1 LTPLRAAALIA
12 LVLAGTACAKKD
24 DQRAQG
30 VLNLSTPGLVVSGA
44 AAGYVDIG
52 KVVEAHPLNHQLQA
66 LQDQIT
72 LLNATAVSGPT
83 PVTPAQIKAQGN
95 LQRELSDAQAAF
107 AQALADKQSAY
118 RVKEEQAD
126 AEITSK
132 ALGGASAGPGGIVG
146 GLQADFQRQMAAMQQ
161 SARKTLDAY
170 RSDLY
175 KQDGDH
181 LKHVQSL
188 IAQDVQA
195 KFRAKDS
202 QLSAGETAYQIQLA
216 RQDQDR
222 RLNLKAKLD
231 NLTLSPADRQTYS
244 NQLQAIETRETTL
257 ITAMKARDDATSRA
271 YRKQIQDDAAKR
283 FNAERAATEKD
294 TNLKLAARQTQLE
307 SAIRTQGM
315 QLGGQF
321 QSKLNTAN
329 ATLSNNPKV
338 QSQLADV
345 HAKILAQYQ
354 ADAVT
359 AMASY
364 QSTRKQ
370 LVAKYSAVARMRF
383 QDNVALSMQAEQ
395 LAQERKQLYDGIVRQ
410 VQSLVADVARRNG
423 VGVVFGAIAGAGN
436 AIDLTDQ
443 VAKAAA
449 ALPSTTPPPSVP
461 GG

>member
-1 LTPLRAAALIA
+1 MSPLRAAALVA
-12 LVLAGTACAKKD
+12 LVLAATACSQKD
-24 DQRAQG
+24 DQRA
-30 VLNLSTPGLVVSGA
+30 LNLSTPGLVGGGA
-44 AAGYVDIG
+44 AAGYVDID
-52 KVVEAHPLNHQLQA
+52 KVVAAHPLNRQLQA

-83 PVTPAQIKAQGN
+83 PVTPAQIKAQDN

-107 AQALADKQSAY
+107 TQVLADKQSSY
-118 RVKEEQAD
+118 HLKEQQAD
-126 AEITSK
+126 ADITSR
-132 ALGGASAGPGGIVG
+132 ALGSSTAGPGGIVG
-146 GLQADFQRQMAAMQQ
+146 GLQADFQRQMAAMQL
-161 SARKTLDAY
+161 SARKTLDTY
-170 RSDLY
+170 RSDLF

-181 LKHVQSL
+181 LKHVQAL

-195 KFRAKDS
+195 KMRAKDS
-202 QLSAGETAYQIQLA
+202 QLSAAETAYQIQLA

-244 NQLQAIETRETTL
+244 NQLQAIEAREASL
-257 ITAMKARDDATSRA
+257 IAAMKARDDATLLA
-271 YRKQIQDDAAKR
+271 YRKQTQDDAAKR

-321 QSKLNTAN
+321 QSKLNSAN

-354 ADAVT
+354 ADAVA
-359 AMASY
+359 AMTTY
-364 QSTRKQ
+364 QATRKQ

-383 QDNVALSMQAEQ
+383 QDNVALSLQAEQ

-423 VGVVFGAIAGAGN
+423 VGVVFGAIAGAGS
-436 AIDLTDQ
+436 AIDLTAQ